1 MTKKITGGYFVE
13 HRQTLAWHETLEI
26 HELVAFQSVGL
37 MKLKMALKKVNDSE
51 LQVVYQKT
59 IKDLELHIT
68 ELVQYYSMAPSGES
82 RDEAVG
88 DLAFYAGDL
97 LALMKASVRNYS
109 IALTETATPVLRK
122 TLTNHLLRSIK
133 GHSRIYNY
141 MYQNGYYPSYDLGE
155 LLNNDLKLANK
166 ALRMD

>member
-1 MTKKITGGYFVE
+1 ME

-26 HELVAFQSVGL
+26 HELVAFQSIGL
-37 MKLKMALKKVNDSE
+37 MKLKMAVKKVNDAE
-51 LQVVYQKT
+51 LQMIYQKT

-68 ELVQYYSMAPSGES
+68 ELVQYYSMAPRGES
-82 RDEAVG
+82 RDEVIG

-97 LALMKASVRNYS
+97 LSLMKASVRNYA
-109 IALTETATPVLRK
+109 IAITETATPALRK
-122 TLTNHLLRSIK
+122 TLTNHLLRAVK
-133 GHSRIYNY
+133 GHGRIYNY
-141 MYQNGYYPSYDLGE
+141 MYQKGFYPSYDLGE